1 MQKQISFT
9 ELEQNS
15 KKKLTRRE
23 RLLAQMEKVVP
34 LASAS
39 KKCLSPINRKGIA
52 VGRRLA

>member
-34 LASAS
+34 WQVLV
-39 KKCLSPINRKGIA
+39 KKRLSPIIRKGIMD
-52 VGRRLA
+52 GRRLA

>member
-34 LASAS
+34 WQVLA
-39 KKCLSPINRKGIA
+39 KTLEPHYPKGHH
-52 VGRRLA
+52 GRPPLA